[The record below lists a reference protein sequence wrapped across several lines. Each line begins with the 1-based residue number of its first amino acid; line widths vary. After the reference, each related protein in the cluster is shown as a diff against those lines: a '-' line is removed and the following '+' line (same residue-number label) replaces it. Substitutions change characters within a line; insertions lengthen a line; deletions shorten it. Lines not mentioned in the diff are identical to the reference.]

1 MGRFNHVIAPILVL
15 FLLVLLAGCG
25 GGSPPPIDNPVPNL
39 IFGTRASSDT
49 PPPGEGLVT
58 VTDRELAPHCRIS
71 AHAEA
76 GLGGDPD
83 QCRLQVQDGRVRP
96 GPVSRN
102 RRESQ
107 RHVAVR

>member
-1 MGRFNHVIAPILVL
+1 MGRFNHVITPILVL
-15 FLLVLLAGCG
+15 FFLVLLTGCG
-25 GGSPPPIDNPVPNL
+25 GGSLDNPVPNL